1 MCIPKCERIFNYRCE
16 GRIHHGGAERRFAF
30 RCSPFALRASLSL
43 IAADLLLSDR
53 FILFG
58 AAGAEPGV
66 SSRDRCIPP
75 PLASLCFQGLARGY
89 RSSFAKT
96 KGLVPHH
103 R

>member
-58 AAGAEPGV
+58 AAGTKPGV
-66 SSRDRCIPP
+66 SSRDRCIPL
-75 PLASLCFQGLARGY
+75 PLPLCVFKDLREGTAQASRKQR
-89 RSSFAKT
+89 
-96 KGLVPHH
+96 V
-103 R
+103 